1 MTLEIAVSCLS
12 SDPDEI
18 KKASAQGLVRA
29 SLPGGS
35 SDELMSPFQPMHK
48 TEMARKRACLRGSVR
63 PRKGVVLVKGQ
74 ADGTPA
80 FHNDPGCRQ
89 QIVKFPFHL
98 ITASRGQ
105 LNVFKIESSTHLG
118 R

>member
-1 MTLEIAVSCLS
+1 MTLETTVSRLS

-18 KKASAQGLVRA
+18 KKASAQGLVRL
-29 SLPGGS
+29 LPGGS
-35 SDELMSPFQPMHK
+35 LDELMSPFQPMHK

-80 FHNDPGCRQ
+80 FHNDHGCRQ

-105 LNVFKIESSTHLG
+105 LNVFKMESSTHLG